1 MKKEK
6 ISKKALG
13 RQIEESISLMMTN
26 LNLEPSKK
34 ASKLIKKQANKLAS
48 TLRSK
53 VKPIPSIVLPQ
64 PQV

>member
-13 RQIEESISLMMTN
+13 RQIEESLSLMMAN

-34 ASKLIKKQANKLAS
+34 ASKLIKKQANKLS
-48 TLRSK
+48 SNLRSK
-53 VKPIPSIVLPQ
+53 VKPLPAIVLPQ
-64 PQV
+64 AQV